1 MQKHCRQIKVGG
13 AKKSVPSSGKK
24 TNYTV
29 HYMNL
34 QLYISLGIKLIKI
47 HKILKFKESDWMK
60 KIYILTSTLSKEKN
74 AKNEFGKR
82 LFKLMNNSVYDKK
95 MENLR
100 KRINVRVNILL
111 LFMKFM
117 ILSMKELLA
126 K

>member
-1 MQKHCRQIKVGG
+1 
-13 AKKSVPSSGKK
+13 
-24 TNYTV
+24 
-29 HYMNL
+29 
-34 QLYISLGIKLIKI
+34 
-47 HKILKFKESDWMK
+47 MK

-74 AKNEFGKR
+74 AKTEFGKR

>member
-1 MQKHCRQIKVGG
+1 
-13 AKKSVPSSGKK
+13 
-24 TNYTV
+24 
-29 HYMNL
+29 MNL

-60 KIYILTSTLSKEKN
+60 KKYILTSTLSKEKN